1 MSISAR
7 SSGPTEEELMYG
19 PAFLLNELFDESSTS
34 PANVIHPEVTPK
46 QSGLRLLIA

>member
-1 MSISAR
+1 MSISVG

-19 PAFLLNELFDESSTS
+19 PAFLLNELFDKT
-34 PANVIHPEVTPK
+34 PLVPTDVIRPEVTPK